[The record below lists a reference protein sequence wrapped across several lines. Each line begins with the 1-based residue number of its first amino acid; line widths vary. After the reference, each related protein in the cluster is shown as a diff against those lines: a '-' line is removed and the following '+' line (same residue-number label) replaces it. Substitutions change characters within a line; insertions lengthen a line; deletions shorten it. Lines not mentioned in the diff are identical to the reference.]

1 MHWLKHLLSETPLL
15 ALFASLAI
23 GYLIGKIPF
32 GPIKLGGVCG
42 TLIAAIVIGQLG
54 VSISDDL
61 KTFAFALFIYA
72 LGYTGGPAFFS
83 NLNRKGLRF
92 GVLTIIEVVTIL
104 ALVSGITW
112 VLQLDRGTSAGLLA
126 GAATESAVV
135 GTASDALAKLGLPA
149 SQVQT
154 LQANVATTYTISYLF
169 GLVTIVLFTS
179 QLGPMILRINLREEA
194 KRLWERLGGGG
205 NLEAGQSQALPALV
219 GRVYAVSAG
228 AGRTIGEIERGLSED
243 ATVEVVRRGE
253 QTLKVSPELR
263 LAIDDAVLVVGQ
275 RTAVVNADDLIGPE
289 READGIGLVL
299 QTRDVVV
306 TNKQL
311 NNQSL
316 GELRATLAPEARHG
330 VYVGGV
336 TRMDTPLPSLR
347 ETPLQQGDV
356 VTVTGAPA
364 DVDRVTPRI
373 GYPAANGNATDF
385 IYLGL
390 GLTLGLLIGMVSVK
404 IAGVPMTL
412 GTGGGALVAGLV
424 FGWARAK
431 HPTFGAF
438 PSAAAQVIKDLGL
451 ASFIAVTGLSV
462 GSQAWTLLDKYG
474 VALPICGILIVLVPA
489 SISLY
494 VGHRFLKLDAPVL
507 FGGIAGQQ
515 CSTPA
520 ISSVLSAAGN
530 STPLIGYTVTYA
542 LSNVVLPLLGPLMVG
557 IAGRIVS

>member
-92 GVLTIIEVVTIL
+92 GVLTIIEVVSVL

-194 KRLWERLGGGG
+194 KRRWERLVGG
-205 NLEAGQSQALPALV
+205 
-219 GRVYAVSAG
+219 VYAVSAG